1 MFTHLSER
9 AGDCGEVGMGGG
21 GGGGAGVLPLRHP
34 WSQRCKGITDKQ
46 PKIKRTSS
54 DYCQFP
60 VEQSNYFLFTTSAGQ
75 Q

>member
-9 AGDCGEVGMGGG
+9 GGDCGKVGMGGR
-21 GGGGAGVLPLRHP
+21 AGVLPLLHP
-34 WSQRCKGITDKQ
+34 LSQRCKGITDKQ

>member
-9 AGDCGEVGMGGG
+9 VGDCGEVGMGGG
-21 GGGGAGVLPLRHP
+21 GEGRGATTPSPLGPRGARVLH
-34 WSQRCKGITDKQ
+34 KQ

-60 VEQSNYFLFTTSAGQ
+60 VEQSNFFLFTTSVGQ